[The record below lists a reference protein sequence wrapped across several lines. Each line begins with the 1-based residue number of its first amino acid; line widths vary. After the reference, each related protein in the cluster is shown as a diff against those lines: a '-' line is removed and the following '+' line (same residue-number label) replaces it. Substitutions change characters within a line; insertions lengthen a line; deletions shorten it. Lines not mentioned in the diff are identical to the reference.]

1 MTEKTKNKTYQP
13 KIANALA
20 EVCHIFI
27 SGLELEAMLGVHEHE
42 KRQKQS
48 IVLHADLMVSEAG
61 REVDDNIANVVCYQD
76 VVNNIKTIVDSGH
89 VHLVETLAELIA
101 SKCLEDPRVLSARIR
116 IDKPDA
122 FDEVSSVGVE
132 IERTQPRT

>member
-1 MTEKTKNKTYQP
+1 MAEKTRETTYKP
-13 KIANALA
+13 KIADALA

-27 SGLELEAMLGVHEHE
+27 SGLELETILGVHEYE
-42 KRQKQS
+42 KRKKQTI
-48 IVLHADLMVSEAG
+48 IVHADLMVSEAG
-61 REVDDNIANVVCYQD
+61 RQVDDDIGNVVCYQD
-76 VVNNIKTIVDSGH
+76 VVNNIKQIAGSGH

-116 IDKPDA
+116 IEKPEA
-122 FDEVSSVGVE
+122 FDDVTSVGVE